1 MEKKETGAFIAAQ
14 RRELGLTQRELAERL
29 HVSGKGLPD
38 PSLLQPLS
46 DELGVCVGELLAGRR
61 AE

>member
-29 HVSGKGLPD
+29 RVSDKAVSRWETGKGLPARRFC
-38 PSLLQPLS
+38 SL
-46 DELGVCVGELLAGRR
+46 
-61 AE
+61 

>member
-29 HVSGKGLPD
+29 HVSDKAVSRWETGRACRPRRFC
-38 PSLLQPLS
+38 SL
-46 DELGVCVGELLAGRR
+46 
-61 AE
+61 